1 MNTRLRLRADFNGVF
16 REEGGGFL
24 VCLSHAETC
33 RDERGSDITVNE
45 GTTATAFDED
55 VDERGNRD
63 DLLASGTIER
73 ALDSSSRRER
83 HPTPIGHSGVPAA
96 QAAGSGGSR
105 LMSITAIT
113 EDTSLPLM
121 VA

>member
-73 ALDSSSRRER
+73 APDWLAK
-83 HPTPIGHSGVPAA
+83 H
-96 QAAGSGGSR
+96 GSR
-105 LMSITAIT
+105 WILRVDEKGIRHQS
-113 EDTSLPLM
+113 DTQEYQRHRPRE
-121 VA
+121 AEGRG